1 MSKQAI
7 QKYKRFPIALY
18 GYSVFSVMSIIRFT
32 IPILVVDT
40 ILRLY
45 VENPR
50 TLGKKNG
57 SRYLKGGEERIST
70 LLRSLFLRLIQMAFL
85 QQETLGVSL
94 STG

>member
-1 MSKQAI
+1 MS
-7 QKYKRFPIALY
+7 
-18 GYSVFSVMSIIRFT
+18 VIRFT
-32 IPILVVDT
+32 ITILVFVDT

-70 LLRSLFLRLIQMAFL
+70 LLRSPFLLLIQMVFL
-85 QQETLGVSL
+85 RQETLGVSL
-94 STG
+94 SAG